1 MIKNWYVNI
10 EWDDDFIEEY
20 EELENKKFDLPCEF
34 NIEVD
39 NEDVNENNIAEMK
52 DFLIGEVERY
62 CDGYCS
68 FWLSDFYEFSN
79 ADEKDKSNAF
89 EIKWTGLQPNFN
101 FTF

>member
-39 NEDVNENNIAEMK
+39 NEDVMK
-52 DFLIGEVERY
+52 TTL
-62 CDGYCS
+62 
-68 FWLSDFYEFSN
+68 L
-79 ADEKDKSNAF
+79 K
-89 EIKWTGLQPNFN
+89 
-101 FTF
+101 